1 MDLEQILQEVQHR
14 WLRPAEIYEV
24 LRNHKKFHLTP
35 EPPARPPGTSK
46 GVQLPIQLC
55 KVSGR
60 PYGEASEKFTSE
72 LGIVTRKFALQN
84 EPLWTD
90 ISEEYKETLIAYLQ
104 EGFKFTNEPYDIE
117 SILNLMHDLY
127 KSYRHDLQQHFR
139 SFPTMESTLAD
150 PPENMEKEVWRF
162 LCEKWS
168 DKDYKVRCGKN
179 KLNREK
185 LKVLHTASSKAFKKV
200 QYDETV
206 PLERNLDLLSYTKR
220 RILVR
225 KKRHGCMLMLRLDY
239 KLEKQQD
246 KAIEDGS
253 GLLSDEQL
261 SIEVFGQKSGYVRG
275 LGHGRNQVQ
284 HYLENVPMP
293 NLRGIMR
300 LLQGRLKSNE
310 ESIRSWWEE
319 FISWSP
325 IAREYN
331 AKVDFLMQQIN
342 RRGPSIDSSSYVL
355 QPCVDL
361 KLGSSLLDFE
371 CHFNEVFEKKMR

>member
-1 MDLEQILQEVQHR
+1 MLYLEQILQEVQHR

-46 GVQLPIQLC
+46 AL
-55 KVSGR
+55 
-60 PYGEASEKFTSE
+60 
-72 LGIVTRKFALQN
+72 KFALQN

-90 ISEEYKETLIAYLQ
+90 ISEEDKETLIAYLQ
-104 EGFKFTNEPYDIE
+104 EGFKFINEPYDIE

-127 KSYRHDLQQHFR
+127 KSYRYDLQQHFR

-200 QYDETV
+200 QYDEE
-206 PLERNLDLLSYTKR
+206 LG
-220 RILVR
+220 LVELY
-225 KKRHGCMLMLRLDY
+225 KKTHFSEKKEAWVHANAEIRHY

-261 SIEVFGQKSGYVRG
+261 SIEVFGQKSGHVRG
-275 LGHGRNQVQ
+275 LGHGRNQAPTREVIEQ
-284 HYLENVPMP
+284 RRINKELVGRIHILESD
-293 NLRGIMR
+293 RTGIQCQMSCK
-300 LLQGRLKSNE
+300 LA
-310 ESIRSWWEE
+310 SI
-319 FISWSP
+319 
-325 IAREYN
+325 
-331 AKVDFLMQQIN
+331 
-342 RRGPSIDSSSYVL
+342 
-355 QPCVDL
+355 
-361 KLGSSLLDFE
+361 
-371 CHFNEVFEKKMR
+371 

>member
-1 MDLEQILQEVQHR
+1 
-14 WLRPAEIYEV
+14 
-24 LRNHKKFHLTP
+24 
-35 EPPARPPGTSK
+35 
-46 GVQLPIQLC
+46 
-55 KVSGR
+55 
-60 PYGEASEKFTSE
+60 
-72 LGIVTRKFALQN
+72 
-84 EPLWTD
+84 
-90 ISEEYKETLIAYLQ
+90 
-104 EGFKFTNEPYDIE
+104 
-117 SILNLMHDLY
+117 
-127 KSYRHDLQQHFR
+127 
-139 SFPTMESTLAD
+139 MESTLAD

-200 QYDETV
+200 QYDE
-206 PLERNLDLLSYTKR
+206 
-220 RILVR
+220 
-225 KKRHGCMLMLRLDY
+225 Y

-342 RRGPSIDSSSYVL
+342 RRGPSIDSSS
-355 QPCVDL
+355 
-361 KLGSSLLDFE
+361 
-371 CHFNEVFEKKMR
+371 